1 MNNPQSVQIGNAV
14 IQASNADFLQGYEAG
29 NLAYSKS
36 QEPYNDEF
44 IMDMVLEKMEDM
56 DCSTAASIG
65 FVVGFLSALAVMGG
79 E

>member
-29 NLAYSKS
+29 NRAYKS
-36 QEPYNDEF
+36 QESYNDEF